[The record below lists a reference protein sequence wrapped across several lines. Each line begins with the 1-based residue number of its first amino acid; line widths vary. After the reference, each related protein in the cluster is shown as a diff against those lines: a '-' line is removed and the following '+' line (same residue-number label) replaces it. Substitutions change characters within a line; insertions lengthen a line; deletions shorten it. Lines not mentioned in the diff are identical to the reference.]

1 MSLENELAPYVEK
14 IVNVVEGL
22 SAREAKIALTFTK
35 HILDAHPV
43 RKPELVNALQ
53 GLRGVS
59 LSVVCQCQ
67 PPLQEWLSTV
77 FLRLS
82 SCVPF
87 SLRTSRLTF
96 GELRAVTSGLWFGL
110 LFLSRVAT

>member
-59 LSVVCQCQ
+59 LSVRAKSEATLLNDAPN
-67 PPLQEWLSTV
+67 PP
-77 FLRLS
+77 
-82 SCVPF
+82 
-87 SLRTSRLTF
+87 
-96 GELRAVTSGLWFGL
+96 A
-110 LFLSRVAT
+110 